1 MYSLFS
7 AKQHLYVL
15 DTQAFVVKLYPC
27 LFITHTWILK
37 QFSYLI
43 KWHSKPFQN
52 EKMFVRWSRMLR
64 HVLLRS
70 YTVQ

>member
-27 LFITHTWILK
+27 LFITNTWILK

-43 KWHSKPFQN
+43 KWRSKPFQN
-52 EKMFVRWSRMLR
+52 
-64 HVLLRS
+64 
-70 YTVQ
+70 